1 MENYNLMLNYSCYLG
16 VSWVDMHLLSNRV
29 MLQELLNAGILQGN
43 VDDMMKVF

>member
-1 MENYNLMLNYSCYLG
+1 MLLTVNIFVG

-29 MLQELLNAGILQGN
+29 MLEQLLGAGILQGN